1 MKKYQTKIRVN
12 RIGELSGSYGNGK
25 DSFYTLEHV
34 HRMITGEAAYDTP
47 MGGDY
52 GLNYYTE
59 VYRKTDEGD
68 SAARREI
75 KAYHLPSAE
84 FNSVCYWSRRI
95 ENIQRMTGL
104 IVVDIDGLD
113 TLGQAETMRDNLFG
127 DPRLG
132 CVLSFVSISGKGVK
146 AVLHIGEDKVT
157 VENIKDWYAAAA
169 FYIKSTYSVEIDTNA
184 CDAVRLCF
192 LAYDPHAR
200 LNKSWTEASID
211 IGWAELWRERNSRKS
226 AAKPSEGGNVVYV
239 SKTDRAALEQ
249 MLIGFAE
256 FCDAHVMCFLD
267 DYNTWIGFGANCRR
281 VFEGSRE
288 GLEVWCKCSMHS
300 RKYDR
305 KALVEK
311 WDQLPVGD
319 NTVTVVGMLYNFAK
333 SYIGT
338 PNLHTWLVGKMSELG
353 LYSTTKVEYQ

>member
-34 HRMITGEAAYDTP
+34 HRMITGETWSP

-59 VYRKTDEGD
+59 MYRKTDEAD
-68 SAARREI
+68 SEARREI

-95 ENIQRMTGL
+95 GNIQRMTGL

-132 CVLSFVSISGKGVK
+132 CVLSFVSVSGKGVK
-146 AVLHIGEDKVT
+146 AVLNIGRDKVT
-157 VENIKDWYAAAA
+157 VGNIKDWYAAAA
-169 FYIKSTYSVEIDTNA
+169 WYIRTTFGVEIDANA

-192 LAYDPHAR
+192 LAEDPHAR
-200 LNKSWTEASID
+200 FDGDCRESALELP
-211 IGWAELWRERNSRKS
+211 WADLWRDKDVRKTERKTSR
-226 AAKPSEGGNVVYV
+226 EVVVV
-239 SKTDRAALEQ
+239 SGKDLNALQ
-249 MLIGFAE
+249 RLLVGFAE
-256 FCDAHVMCFLD
+256 FCTKHGKSFLD
-267 DYNTWIGFGANCRR
+267 DYNTWIGFGANCHK
-281 VFEGSRE
+281 VFGGSPEGM
-288 GLEVWCKCSMHS
+288 EVWDRCSRTSGKYS
-300 RKYDR
+300 RKD
-305 KALVEK
+305 LEEK
-311 WDQLPVGD
+311 WGSLPVGD

-333 SYIGT
+333 SYCGA
-338 PNLHTWLVGKMSELG
+338 PSLATWLVGKMSELG
-353 LYSTTKVEYQ
+353 LYSTTKVEW